1 MLMSMF
7 SSVAPVMCIIVVNE
21 GLVLLV
27 GLERVSKSPGKRSIM
42 IPRAYL
48 SQTQGHPHTD
58 CCMGASI
65 GPGNSSM
72 SYLHKLPTTLTSDRI
87 AVGRCSDSAMYSA
100 KLRGMDRSLKA
111 VIPFV
116 GDFQLG

>member
-1 MLMSMF
+1 
-7 SSVAPVMCIIVVNE
+7 
-21 GLVLLV
+21 
-27 GLERVSKSPGKRSIM
+27 
-42 IPRAYL
+42 
-48 SQTQGHPHTD
+48 
-58 CCMGASI
+58 
-65 GPGNSSM
+65 M